1 MTIRRWL
8 ILLAGL
14 VLVGAVVFA
23 LIVPTSAPEPFRC
36 AEPPCDPE
44 PHDPV
49 RMGPVVLAIGG
60 FVALLL
66 VLWAAA
72 LKPSD

>member
-1 MTIRRWL
+1 MSRRL
-8 ILLAGL
+8 LLLLAAV
-14 VLVGAVVFA
+14 VLVGAVLFA
-23 LIVPTSAPEPFRC
+23 LIVPTSVPEPIRC
-36 AEPPCDPE
+36 PQPPCDPE
-44 PHDPV
+44 PSDPV
-49 RMGPVVLAIGG
+49 RMGPVVLAVGG